1 MKAPMSIR
9 ILLGILLVSVA
20 VAFLLKL
27 HITTGVLIIITG
39 VIAFGYPIILS
50 KNTHNNQDRK

>member
-9 ILLGILLVSVA
+9 IVLGILLVGVV

-27 HITTGVLIIITG
+27 HTTMVVLIIITG
-39 VIAFGYPIILS
+39 VIAFGWQIVFS
-50 KNTHNNQDRK
+50 KNTHNNQGRK